1 MRILLAF
8 VLLGFLLTN
17 CCKSGPEYPIIL
29 NERHFISDSVL
40 AEMYLNPLDTLLSD
54 KISDDLSHIKRGNN
68 FHRIVGMPLTVFRKP
83 SKLYH
88 FQLLDSSYAVLSQ
101 KHSFTH
107 ARSSSVVVHFDQD
120 GKVRDYFILEDYFI
134 KDIMRY
140 KDGVAVV
147 GTDYENKNVYWN
159 QKNNAKIVSLDEQ
172 LNERFFYELPDWRT
186 TDLPIYFDADLKTVK
201 GRLAAWLG
209 IITGCHIC
217 YVVVELVLDDKG
229 KCIAVNGNRE
239 RAESRS
245 LTQEEIQKLFY

>member
-40 AEMYLNPLDTLLSD
+40 ADMYLNPLDTLLSD
-54 KISDDLSHIKRGNN
+54 KISDDLSHIKRRNN

-159 QKNNAKIVSLDEQ
+159 QKNNAKIVYLDES
-172 LNERFFYELPDWRT
+172 LKERFCYESADWKVTGLP
-186 TDLPIYFDADLKTVK
+186 LYFEADLHIVK
-201 GRLAAWLG
+201 GKIACFVG
-209 IITGCHIC
+209 VITGCHIC
-217 YVVVELVLDDKG
+217 YSTVDLILNDKG
-229 KCIAVNGNRE
+229 KCINYSGNRE
-239 RAESRS
+239 SGQSRS
-245 LTQEEIQKLFY
+245 ITRDEIRTLFY